1 MCDILFL
8 QEHWLFSFDKHK
20 INSLTNTHFCEAKSV
35 DDNND
40 TETFT
45 TGRGYGGVA
54 VYWKKDLD
62 NSVKCTTEGNE
73 RILVLNINTTTTPI
87 CIISVYMPSNNK
99 CGDEEYIDTLA
110 QLGELVDKYDNI
122 GYKVLLC
129 GDMNASLFRNDKIR
143 HKRFQQFI
151 QDNNLCLSKDY
162 PRKETFYHHNGL
174 YSSQI
179 DYFVHKKHEDLNYQ
193 VKINDLDPLNVSDH
207 TLITATIPVATKELK
222 RREQGHKIMTKP
234 NWSKCNMD
242 VYQEKLRESIK
253 NKNVHVLGNSTTEIE
268 NLTMLLHE
276 SGRAS
281 IPNYRKTAKV
291 KQTGKG
297 VWNSEIGNASR
308 QSKQAFYQWKGDK
321 TDNVKKQQKI
331 KARKLLRSAQR
342 RAQASIRN
350 SLSAKIMSA
359 SETDTKLFHKLVQ
372 RQRSSKTT
380 STDTMIFNHLEHSDQ
395 DGILSGWKGY
405 FNELYKC
412 DHQELTKKFNTEKL
426 DIVQSQNEMI
436 EQLEIE
442 RNDEIPPTTAKEIS
456 QTLRKLKTGKSA
468 GPDGIS
474 AEHLKNIP
482 DELIPYIVSI
492 INQIFKE
499 KEVPEM
505 LKEGILTPVHK
516 KGKDKCYPANY
527 RGITVTSIFSAIIE
541 CIIKNRIDPTLL
553 ATQSKLQ
560 RGFTENTS
568 SLNAAFIVSETE
580 QFYHETSQELVLVTL
595 DAQKAFDKIHHEIL
609 FNKIYHDGITGNM
622 WLLLRNMYR
631 NVTVKVKWNGDL
643 SENFTQEMGVRQ
655 GARLS
660 TVLYKRYNNT
670 VLNALER
677 STLGA
682 KIGNINV
689 VAPTCADD
697 IALLA
702 GSQHEMQ
709 ALLDIVQDLTSKDL
723 TTINPTKSE
732 LVPLT
737 KIQNDYNV
745 QLGTEKIG
753 QRDDTKHLGIKRMK
767 KRKVNTEERLQIAR
781 RTTYALLGPGLY
793 SHKGMSP
800 LVSAKLWKT
809 YVLPRSLYGIEVL
822 NYTATDI
829 KKLET
834 LQLKMCR
841 QMQGLPSRAA
851 NIATYALLGTEPIEA
866 ALDKLLLTFFV
877 GAIQDCT
884 SIEYK
889 IIERQLAMSENK
901 PNSFISR
908 LKNTLAKYELPSP
921 QTLIVETPPKQKWK
935 PTMRKALQTYW
946 YQRWNEEKLSK
957 SSLEY
962 LEIKQNPLGNPHQIW
977 KTVPNNPIEVKKAE
991 VKSKLISKTYT
1002 LQSDRAKFSRNTESG
1017 ICLCCRKNE
1026 ENTTHFLLDCEALD
1040 SVREKYLNTLKAYM
1054 DNNLGEKTFETIKNE
1069 NIMVNFILDCSTEKA
1084 KPYVQLKRN
1093 NISDIETMTRTLCY
1107 GLHTRRMS
1115 LLPKKTN

>member
-1 MCDILFL
+1 M
-8 QEHWLFSFDKHK
+8 
-20 INSLTNTHFCEAKSV
+20 NSLTDTHFCEAKSV
-35 DDNND
+35 DDYND
-40 TETFT
+40 TETFI

-54 VYWKKDLD
+54 AYWKKYLD
-62 NSVKCTTEGNE
+62 NSIKCTTEGNE
-73 RILVLNINTTTTPI
+73 RILVLNINTATTPI
-87 CIISVYMPSNNK
+87 CIISVYMPSNNNG
-99 CGDEEYIDTLA
+99 GDEEYIDTLA
-110 QLGELVDKYDNI
+110 QLGEIADKYDNI

-129 GDMNASLFRNDKIR
+129 GDMNASLFRTDKTR
-143 HKRFQQFI
+143 HKRLQQFI

-179 DYFVHKKHEDLNYQ
+179 DYFLHKKHEDFNYR

-207 TLITATIPVATKELK
+207 TLITATTTIKSK
-222 RREQGHKIMTKP
+222 KCKSREQNQKIVTKP
-234 NWSKCNMD
+234 NWTKCD
-242 VYQEKLRESIK
+242 IGLYQEKLRESIK
-253 NKNVHVLGNSTTEIE
+253 NKDIHALRNSTIEIE
-268 NLTMLLHE
+268 NLTNLLHE

-281 IPNYRKTAKV
+281 IPNYRRTANV
-291 KQTGKG
+291 RSTGKG
-297 VWNSEIGNASR
+297 VWNSEIGNASK
-308 QSKQAFYQWKGDK
+308 QSKQAFFQWKSDK
-321 TDNVKKQQKI
+321 TDNIKTQRKI

-350 SLSAKIMSA
+350 SLSEKIMSA

-380 STDTMIFNHLEHSDQ
+380 PTDTMMFNNTEQSDP
-395 DGILSGWKGY
+395 DGILNGWKDY
-405 FNELYKC
+405 FSGLYKC
-412 DHQELTKKFNTEKL
+412 DQTELTQKFNTVKL
-426 DIVQSQNEMI
+426 DIVNSQNEII
-436 EQLEIE
+436 EQLETE
-442 RNDEIPPTTAKEIS
+442 RNDEIPPTNAKEVSEI
-456 QTLRKLKTGKSA
+456 LRKLKTGKSA

-482 DELIPYIVSI
+482 DEVIPYIVNI
-492 INQIFKE
+492 INQILKE
-499 KEVPEM
+499 KEVPQV

-541 CIIKNRIDPTLL
+541 SIIKNRIDPTLL
-553 ATQSKLQ
+553 PTQNKLQ

-580 QFYHETSQELVLVTL
+580 QYYQETSQELVLVTL

-609 FNKIYHDGITGNM
+609 FNKVYHDGITGNM

-670 VLNALER
+670 ILNALER

-689 VAPTCADD
+689 VSPTCADD

-702 GSQHEMQ
+702 GSEHEMQ
-709 ALLDIVQDLTSKDL
+709 ALLDIVQDCTSKDL

-737 KIQNDYNV
+737 KIQRNYNV
-745 QLGTEKIG
+745 QLGNDKIS
-753 QRDDTKHLGIKRMK
+753 QTDDTKHLGIKRMK
-767 KRKVNTEERLQIAR
+767 KSKVNTDERLQIAR

-793 SHKGMSP
+793 AHKGMSP
-800 LVSAKLWKT
+800 IVSAKLWRT
-809 YVLPRSLYGIEVL
+809 YVLPRSLYGVQIL

-829 KKLET
+829 KKFET

-866 ALDKLLLTFFV
+866 VLDKLLLTFSIS
-877 GAIQDCT
+877 AIQDR
-884 SIEYK
+884 SSVEYR

-908 LKNTLAKYELPSP
+908 LRNTLAKYELPTP
-921 QTLIVETPPKQKWK
+921 QSLLAETPSKQKWK
-935 PTMRKALQTYW
+935 STLRKALQTYW

-962 LEIKQNPLGNPHQIW
+962 LEIQQNPLGNPHQIW
-977 KTVPNNPIEVKKAE
+977 KTVPNNPLEVKKAE
-991 VKSKLISKTYT
+991 VKSKLISRTYT
-1002 LQSDRAKFSRNTESG
+1002 LQSDRAKFSKNTDSE
-1017 ICLCCRKNE
+1017 ICLCCGNSE
-1026 ENTTHFLLDCEALD
+1026 ENTTHFLLDCSALD
-1040 SVREKYLNTLKAYM
+1040 SIREKHLYTLRAYM
-1054 DNNLGEKTFETIKNE
+1054 ENNMGKNAFDTIKNE
-1069 NIMVNFILDCSTEKA
+1069 KIMVNFILDCSTEKA
-1084 KPYVQLKRN
+1084 KPFVQLKRN
-1093 NISDIETMTRTLCY
+1093 NIRDIEAITRTLCY
-1107 GLHTRRMS
+1107 GLHTKRAS
-1115 LLPKKTN
+1115 LLPRKMK